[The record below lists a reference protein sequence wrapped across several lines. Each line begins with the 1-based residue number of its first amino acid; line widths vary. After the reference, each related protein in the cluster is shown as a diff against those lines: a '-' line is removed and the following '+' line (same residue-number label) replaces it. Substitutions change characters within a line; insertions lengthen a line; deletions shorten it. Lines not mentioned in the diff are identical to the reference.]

1 MHVRMPGDTSL
12 YDAHRH
18 ATAIE
23 QNLRSHFGPNTY
35 INLHVE
41 PLKVNGEYVEPV
53 LKVKR

>member
-1 MHVRMPGDTSL
+1 MMRIWVLPMMP
-12 YDAHRH
+12 
-18 ATAIE
+18 

-53 LKVKR
+53 KGKKKADAFK